1 MGVSQQRLNRKRI
14 EQLLEES
21 LIPVEPNSSF
31 VRDLRAR
38 LVTVRGDQVL
48 SPWMLVLI
56 LASAVI
62 FIASALGLVLR
73 VLLTLLGLVGLME
86 RRRRDSKA
94 LSV

>member
-21 LIPVEPNSSF
+21 LVPVEPNSSF
-31 VRDLRAR
+31 VRNLRAR

>member
-21 LIPVEPNSSF
+21 LVPVEPNSSF